1 MTSSVSM
8 AGEVELADWRR
19 QVCELYASVRQSP
32 DPQLAHLP
40 WRSGRDRLF
49 QEHSQSP
56 LSPEDPLRA
65 GLRYAAYDPALR
77 WQLAVQYATSDQ
89 RARIETGPGERTDLR
104 LVGHLN
110 LPAPIHARIGVWW
123 LEQYG
128 GGLFIPIRDRTAGST
143 SYGGGRYLIDTTK
156 GADLGSRHGSV
167 TADLN
172 FLYHPS
178 CRYDPQWQCPLA
190 HPQNT
195 IAAPIHAA
203 SSSRCHARARCRHD
217 EGRRSFGRVGR
228 GPPTRVR
235 GHRPRVTRAHA
246 YRTRPPNQPPGT
258 AQRETGSGSSA
269 AR

>member
-89 RARIETGPGERTDLR
+89 RPATSEPGSRPAPEKGRTCDSSGTSTFRPRSTPASVCGGLNSTAVGCSSRSATGPPEA
-104 LVGHLN
+104 
-110 LPAPIHARIGVWW
+110 PA
-123 LEQYG
+123 
-128 GGLFIPIRDRTAGST
+128 TA
-143 SYGGGRYLIDTTK
+143 
-156 GADLGSRHGSV
+156 
-167 TADLN
+167 
-172 FLYHPS
+172 
-178 CRYDPQWQCPLA
+178 
-190 HPQNT
+190 
-195 IAAPIHAA
+195 AAA
-203 SSSRCHARARCRHD
+203 
-217 EGRRSFGRVGR
+217 
-228 GPPTRVR
+228 T
-235 GHRPRVTRAHA
+235 
-246 YRTRPPNQPPGT
+246 
-258 AQRETGSGSSA
+258 
-269 AR
+269 